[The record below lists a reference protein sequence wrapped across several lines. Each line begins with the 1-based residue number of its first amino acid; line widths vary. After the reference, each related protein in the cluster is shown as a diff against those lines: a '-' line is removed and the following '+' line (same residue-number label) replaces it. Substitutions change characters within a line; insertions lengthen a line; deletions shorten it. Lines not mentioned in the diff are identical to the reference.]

1 MLLRGWE
8 WGKFFLRLL
17 LLVPD
22 VALALHTLPLVA
34 ASLWTSR
41 LSAVFFWD
49 AAYMP
54 PWHSP
59 LDDDT
64 LGTCGRMVSSSQH
77 LTALKHPARAAD
89 LEWMSANQESLL
101 DACSGAE
108 GMLPPQDLSW
118 FLVTIFSHLFSFTQ
132 FNP

>member
-1 MLLRGWE
+1 M
-8 WGKFFLRLL
+8 GKFFLRLL

-22 VALALHTLPLVA
+22 VALALHTLPRVA
-34 ASLWTSR
+34 AGLWTSC

-77 LTALKHPARAAD
+77 LTALKHSAGAAD
-89 LEWMSANQESLL
+89 LEWMSANQDVSKPRIPFGCMFWCRRYAPSSRPLL
-101 DACSGAE
+101 VSCDC
-108 GMLPPQDLSW
+108 
-118 FLVTIFSHLFSFTQ
+118 IFPSVFFHSV
-132 FNP
+132 